1 MGRRGLRLITL
12 AAVPVLVLSACGGGG
27 ATQTATTGTSAS
39 ATTGAS
45 NLTPSQS
52 AAPAGKTKVVWF
64 IGLGAGSQ
72 PVQLQAETDFVNKY
86 NDSNTDNIFLQ
97 VSIIPNTNAIDVLKT
112 QIAAGKGPDIVGPV
126 GIQGR
131 AGFPGVFLDL
141 TAAAAAAK
149 TDLTVY
155 PEKLLNAMKM
165 GKDGLIGLPYAIYPG
180 FIFYNKDLFAA
191 QSLPN
196 LPVKVGDKYNGA
208 DWTWDALTKLAKQLT
223 IDTAGKKSTEAGF
236 NAAKIKQYGY
246 DMQWVGDIRRF
257 TSAFGAGNYVGAD
270 GKTAQI
276 PDAWAT
282 AIKWY
287 YDAMW
292 TSHFAPN
299 NAQRNAS
306 DMASGTTISTGRV
319 AIDLIWT
326 WAISSFGTVDAAG
339 KSTSKYKAWDMAVI
353 PSNGGVT
360 TSPVDVDTFTIMKS
374 SKVADAAYKAMIA
387 MEADSGLAV
396 AYGALPA
403 ITAQQD
409 AYFKSAQAGVT
420 AQFPGNTVTWS
431 VATEMLK
438 YAASP
443 THQDP
448 FPNYVKGTTD
458 DQAFYTKL
466 QSTGGLNMDTELT
479 KFKATLQADFDS
491 APAS

>member
-12 AAVPVLVLSACGGGG
+12 AAVPVLVLSACGGTG
-27 ATQTATTGTSAS
+27 ATQTATSGASAS
-39 ATTGAS
+39 SVPSAS

-52 AAPAGKTKVVWF
+52 AAPATATKVVWF

-72 PVQLQAETDFVNKY
+72 PAQLQAETDFVNNY
-86 NDSNTDNIFLQ
+86 NNTNKDNIFLQ
-97 VSIIPNTNAIDVLKT
+97 VSIIPNTNATDTLKT

-141 TAAAAAAK
+141 TAEVASNK
-149 TDLTVY
+149 TDLAPY
-155 PEKLLNAMKM
+155 GEKLVNAMKM
-165 GKDGLIGLPYAIYPG
+165 GKDGLIGLPYALYPG

-191 QSLPN
+191 QTLPN
-196 LPVKVGDKYNGA
+196 LPTTVGAQYNGA
-208 DWTWDALTKLAKQLT
+208 DWTWDALGKLAKQLT
-223 IDTAGKKSTEAGF
+223 IDTAGKKSTDAGF
-236 NAAKIKQYGY
+236 NAAKTKQYGF
-246 DMQWVGDIRRF
+246 DTQWINDLRRF
-257 TSAFGAGNYVGAD
+257 ATPFGAGNYVGAD

-276 PDAWAT
+276 PDAWSQAW
-282 AIKWY
+282 KWY

-299 NAQRNAS
+299 NAERSAA
-306 DMASGTTISTGRV
+306 DMANGTTVATGRV
-319 AIDLIWT
+319 AMELVWT
-326 WAISSFGTVDAAG
+326 WSISSYGSVDAAG
-339 KSTSKYKAWDMAVI
+339 KSTSKIKAWDMGVM

-360 TSPVDVDTFTIMKS
+360 TDPVDVDTFTILKA
-374 SKVADAAYKAMIA
+374 SKNPDAAYKAMLA
-387 MEADSGLAV
+387 MQADPGLAV
-396 AYGALPA
+396 AYGAMPA
-403 ITAQQD
+403 IAAQQA
-409 AYFKSAQAGVT
+409 AYFTSAQAGVT
-420 AQFPGNTVTWS
+420 AQFPGNTVTWT

-466 QSTGGLNMDTELT
+466 QSTGGLNMDTEIAA
-479 KFKATLQADFDS
+479 FKATLQKDFDS
-491 APAS
+491 AAAS

>member
-12 AAVPVLVLSACGGGG
+12 AAVPALVLSACGSGT
-27 ATQTATTGTSAS
+27 ATQTATTSTASGS
-39 ATTGAS
+39 ATAIPVQT
-45 NLTPSQS
+45 QS
-52 AAPAGKTKVVWF
+52 APPSATKVVWF

-72 PVQLQAETDFVNKY
+72 PAQLQAETDFVNNY
-86 NDSNTDNIFLQ
+86 NNTNKDNIFLQ
-97 VSIIPNTNAIDVLKT
+97 VSIIPNTNATDTLKT

-141 TAAAAAAK
+141 TAEVASNK
-149 TDLTVY
+149 TDLTPY
-155 PEKLLNAMKM
+155 GDKLVNAMKM
-165 GKDGLIGLPYAIYPG
+165 GKDGLVGLPYALYPG

-191 QSLPN
+191 QSLPA
-196 LPVKVGDKYNGA
+196 LPTTVGAQYQGK
-208 DWTWDALTKLAKQLT
+208 DWTWDALGTLAKQLT
-223 IDTAGKKSTEAGF
+223 IDTAGKKSTDTGF
-236 NAAKIKQYGY
+236 NAAKTKQYGF
-246 DMQWVGDIRRF
+246 DTQWINDLRRF
-257 TSAFGAGNYVGAD
+257 ATPFGAGNYVAAD

-276 PDAWAT
+276 PDSFAQAW
-282 AIKWY
+282 KWY

-299 NAQRNAS
+299 NAERSAA
-306 DMASGTTISTGRV
+306 DMANGTTVGTGRV
-319 AIDLIWT
+319 AMELVWT
-326 WAISSFGTVDAAG
+326 WSISSYGSVDASG
-339 KSTSKYKAWDMAVI
+339 KSTSKFKAWDMAVL

-360 TSPVDVDTFTIMKS
+360 TSPVDADTFTIMKA
-374 SKVADAAYKAMIA
+374 SKNPDAAYKAMLA

-396 AYGALPA
+396 AYGAMPA
-403 ITAQQD
+403 IPAQQA
-409 AYFKSAQAGVT
+409 AYFKSAQDGVS
-420 AQFPGNTVTWS
+420 AQFPGNTVTWT

-466 QSTGGLNMDTELT
+466 QSQGGLNMDTEIAA
-479 KFKATLQADFDS
+479 FKATLQKDFDS
-491 APAS
+491 AAAS